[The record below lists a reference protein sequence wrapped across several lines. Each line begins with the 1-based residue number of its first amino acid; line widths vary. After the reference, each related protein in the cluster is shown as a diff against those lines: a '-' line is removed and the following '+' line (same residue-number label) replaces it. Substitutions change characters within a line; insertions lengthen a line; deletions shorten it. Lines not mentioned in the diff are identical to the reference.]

1 MIKILK
7 NIILNLIQILES
19 FEYRHK
25 EFDQEDVTKK
35 ILSSI
40 DTEDVFISTDTGW
53 ERVSQ
58 IHTTQPYDVWRIEL
72 KNGMYLEGAD
82 RHILFDSQ
90 LNQVWIRD
98 LKVGDHVIT
107 EDGPIPVASITR
119 HNLSVSMF
127 DVTVDSPNH
136 RYWSNGILSH
146 NTIGSSIF
154 IAWYSLFNFDKN
166 SLILSNKGS
175 TTTEIIDKGKTILE
189 NLPFFLKPGVLKW
202 DVFNTKFDNGCRII
216 GQTTTKK
223 AAIGF
228 TIHLLFMDEF
238 AHIPNNFINT
248 FYENVYPT
256 VSASRNSKVIITS
269 TPNGFN
275 KFYDIYSAA
284 EAGLS
289 EFTPFRVDWWDVP
302 NHDDDWMKREI
313 ANLGSEEAF
322 NRQYGNQFI
331 SSSSLLLSSHSLKK
345 MMQDQTEYVFYNIPE
360 FEDLGINYDGLVW
373 HPDFDLENEPADNE
387 NYWLFSVDIAEGNG
401 GDYSVVNI
409 FKVELMDETDFK
421 KIITPGSFIDFFR
434 IKQVGVFR
442 NNGYSIEDFAKIIY
456 VLGFDVFYSENLKI
470 IIEWN
475 MFGSELLKRLETVFP
490 RRNNFDEET
499 LVKFKHRADARVLN
513 FGLKVKRDNKPI
525 ICQNFKKLISQ
536 NRITLSERQTIK
548 EATTFGKLPNGS
560 YAGQLGNDDLIM
572 SSINSSEFFTT
583 GDFSEFVEE
592 LYDLIDPNMR
602 SKIDEILEKDTTGGN
617 LNYDIYD
624 LV

>member
-1 MIKILK
+1 MQRPKPEHGGFELEIKKGAEAFSWSSKKVDQLMAAIEEGYKPKSTPFYEGNPNLRK
-7 NIILNLIQILES
+7 GNIV
-19 FEYRHK
+19 FEYTNK
-25 EFDQEDVTKK
+25 ELQEIQKCARDIVYFANNYCT
-35 ILSSI
+35 
-40 DTEDVFISTDTGW
+40 VMTDEGLQTITLRPYQENMLRQFQK
-53 ERVSQ
+53 ERFNVCLAS
-58 IHTTQPYDVWRIEL
+58 R
-72 KNGMYLEGAD
+72 
-82 RHILFDSQ
+82 
-90 LNQVWIRD
+90 QVG
-98 LKVGDHVIT
+98 K
-107 EDGPIPVASITR
+107 
-119 HNLSVSMF
+119 
-127 DVTVDSPNH
+127 
-136 RYWSNGILSH
+136 
-146 NTIGSSIF
+146 TIGSSIF

-175 TTTEIIDKGKTILE
+175 TTSEIIDKGKTILE
-189 NLPFFLKPGVLKW
+189 HLPFFLKPGVLKW

-238 AHIPNNFINT
+238 AHIPNNFVNT

-284 EAGLS
+284 DAGKS
-289 EFTPFRVDWWDVP
+289 EYVPFKVDWWDVP
-302 NHDDDWMKREI
+302 GRDDAWMRQEV

-331 SSSSLLLSSHSLKK
+331 SSSSLLLSADSLKRLA
-345 MMQDQTEYVFYNIPE
+345 QNQQAYVFYDIPE
-360 FEDLGINYDGLVW
+360 FEDLEINYNGLTW
-373 HPDFDLENEPADNE
+373 HPEFDWENEPADDE
-387 NYWLFSVDIAEGNG
+387 NYWLFSIDIAEGNG
-401 GDYSVVNI
+401 GDYSVINI
-409 FKVELMDETDFK
+409 FKIEIMDEKDFK
-421 KIITPGSFIDFFR
+421 RITTPGAFIDFFR
-434 IKQVGVFR
+434 LRQVGVFR
-442 NNGYSIEDFAKIIY
+442 SNQHTIEDFAKIVY
-456 VLGFDVFYSENLKI
+456 VLGFDIFNSENLKMV
-470 IIEWN
+470 IEWN

-490 RRNNFDEET
+490 QRNNFDEET
-499 LVKFKHRADARVLN
+499 LVKFKHRVDARTKN

-525 ICQNFKKLISQ
+525 FCQNFKKLVSQ
-536 NRITLSERQTIK
+536 NRIILSDKQTIK
-548 EATTFGKLPNGS
+548 EAGTFGKLPNGS

-592 LYDLIDPNMR
+592 LYDLIDP
-602 SKIDEILEKDTTGGN
+602 KLQDVIDEILEKDAKGGD